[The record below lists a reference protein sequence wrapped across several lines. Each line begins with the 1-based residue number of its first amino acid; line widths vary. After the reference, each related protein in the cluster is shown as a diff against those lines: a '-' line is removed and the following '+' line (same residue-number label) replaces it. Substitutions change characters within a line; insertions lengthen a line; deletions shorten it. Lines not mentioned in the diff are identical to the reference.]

1 MAVGGDRDQW
11 GWERKDWTLFTRS
24 GGTFPVFR
32 DYSGAWVGTLGP
44 SLLEEGREEAA
55 GAGNWGRSKL
65 THWKKLR
72 QKIGLKVTGR
82 SLARKGE
89 RSLGESRVRKQ
100 EGKKTLKKGKS
111 TSKT

>member
-1 MAVGGDRDQW
+1 M
-11 GWERKDWTLFTRS
+11 
-24 GGTFPVFR
+24 
-32 DYSGAWVGTLGP
+32 
-44 SLLEEGREEAA
+44 
-55 GAGNWGRSKL
+55 